1 MQSDD
6 DYDNDDGLPYR
17 EPEEIGGFELSD
29 ALGSLQF
36 LGDDPYLNMQAFN
49 LSVVDQFIMRL
60 EYDTLRKL
68 HREEST
74 PAPEAMFL
82 SAQSQMWIFAAY
94 ELLRTWRER
103 AEEIIKLHRNGGLKH
118 KIAHLEKDTG
128 YFHPGRKTRSAQLRD
143 VLADPSIIDKI
154 KLNLR
159 MIHILFA
166 RLAFIRVALAK
177 HQVQGR
183 RNSIAYAPGY
193 GRINQWCGSLEYQ
206 LEVGR
211 VILGTISRRDIA
223 DELRA
228 ISDRSKAPT
237 DEEIASFDAFMK
249 GPPDDGFPPNA
260 SEPIS
265 DEAGSE

>member
-1 MQSDD
+1 MQND
-6 DYDNDDGLPYR
+6 DYYDGDEGSPYR
-17 EPEEIGGFELSD
+17 EPEEIGDFELSE

-36 LGDDPYLNMQAFN
+36 LSADMYLNMQAFN
-49 LSVVDQFIMRL
+49 LSVIDQFIMGL

-68 HREEST
+68 HQEDST
-74 PAPEAMFL
+74 PVPEVMFL

-103 AEEIIKLHRNGGLKH
+103 AKEVIKLHENGGLEH

-128 YFHPGRKTRSAQLRD
+128 YLHVGQKIRAAHLRE

-154 KLNLR
+154 QVDLR
-159 MIHILFA
+159 LIHIPFA
-166 RLAFIRVALAK
+166 RLAFIRIALAK
-177 HQVQGR
+177 HQVLGR
-183 RNSIAYAPGY
+183 KNSIAYAPGY
-193 GRINQWCGSLEYQ
+193 GRINQRCGSLDYQ
-206 LEVGR
+206 LEIGR

-228 ISDRSKAPT
+228 ISDRGKVPT
-237 DEEIASFDAFMK
+237 DEDIASFDAFMK
-249 GPPDDGFPPNA
+249 GPPDDAFPPNA

-265 DEAGSE
+265 DEADTG